1 MCVYTLPLAPRVYII
16 HALRCIIIGC
26 ILNREAVHAYQELV
40 CCTLQTVYSVASR
53 AGCWRRNIFQNKWGT
68 KARILVMVGGGHAA
82 LVRRCLIYRGSGRGS
97 GQNPQR
103 PGVRN
108 LGDLARILEGP
119 EADQRF
125 PYLILQFLDIATL
138 LGDYRFSHFLFATLC
153 DLCGIVICLFV
164 ADSIGNVILIHTHM
178 TLL

>member
-119 EADQRF
+119 EADQRLF
-125 PYLILQFLDIATL
+125 DSAVFGHCWLEDF
-138 LGDYRFSHFLFATLC
+138 RFSHFLFATLC
-153 DLCGIVICLFV
+153 DLCGIVVCLFV

-178 TLL
+178 TLT

>member
-1 MCVYTLPLAPRVYII
+1 MGNKGEN
-16 HALRCIIIGC
+16 IGD
-26 ILNREAVHAYQELV
+26 
-40 CCTLQTVYSVASR
+40 
-53 AGCWRRNIFQNKWGT
+53 
-68 KARILVMVGGGHAA
+68 GGGWS
-82 LVRRCLIYRGSGRGS
+82 RRFGPTMPHIRGSGRGS

-119 EADQRF
+119 GGSKVSLFDSAVF
-125 PYLILQFLDIATL
+125 GHCW

-153 DLCGIVICLFV
+153 DLCGIVVCLFV

-178 TLL
+178 TLM

>member
-119 EADQRF
+119 AGGSKVSLFDSAVF
-125 PYLILQFLDIATL
+125 GHCYIAGGLPVLTL
-138 LGDYRFSHFLFATLC
+138 SVCHSL
-153 DLCGIVICLFV
+153 
-164 ADSIGNVILIHTHM
+164 
-178 TLL
+178 

>member
-1 MCVYTLPLAPRVYII
+1 MHIKNWCGVVHYKL
-16 HALRCIIIGC
+16 C
-26 ILNREAVHAYQELV
+26 ILWPVEQDV
-40 CCTLQTVYSVASR
+40 
-53 AGCWRRNIFQNKWGT
+53 GRRNIFENKWGT

-119 EADQRF
+119 GGSKVSLFDSAVF
-125 PYLILQFLDIATL
+125 GHCYIAGGLPVLTL
-138 LGDYRFSHFLFATLC
+138 SVCHSL
-153 DLCGIVICLFV
+153 
-164 ADSIGNVILIHTHM
+164 
-178 TLL
+178 

>member
-1 MCVYTLPLAPRVYII
+1 MCIYTAPGPQSVYNTCAQMYYHRLYFEQRSSS
-16 HALRCIIIGC
+16 CIS
-26 ILNREAVHAYQELV
+26 RTAV

-119 EADQRF
+119 AGGSKVSLFDSAVF
-125 PYLILQFLDIATL
+125 GHCYIAGGLPVLTL
-138 LGDYRFSHFLFATLC
+138 SVCHSL
-153 DLCGIVICLFV
+153 
-164 ADSIGNVILIHTHM
+164 
-178 TLL
+178 